1 MSVAYGESEVNLFEY
16 MPICVNIINVTSKH
30 QRFKSM
36 CTFAANKERY
46 KIFLCASN
54 LKPLAVQ

>member
-1 MSVAYGESEVNLFEY
+1 V
-16 MPICVNIINVTSKH
+16 
-30 QRFKSM
+30 FKSM

-54 LKPLAVQ
+54 LLQYNTKCSAFSVEYPQEQDGL